1 MPDVSVLEVLLHG
14 RPIGTITLVQGLR
27 SLFAFNED
35 YVADG
40 NRPTLSLS
48 FKDELGNLITDV
60 PPVTRVVPSFFSNL
74 LPEGP
79 LRDYLA
85 RRAGVNAAREFFLL
99 WILGADLPGA
109 VSVRPAAGEALPPEI
124 EEAFFDNEPPKSLRF
139 SLAGVQLKF
148 SALKNGGRGGGVTI
162 PAQGIG
168 GHWIV
173 KLPSMQFAG
182 MPENEYAMMSL
193 AARMGMNVPELQ
205 LLDMAEIGGMPEG
218 IGDLEGQALAVRR
231 FDRTENGP
239 VHMEDFCQVFGLF
252 PFEKYEK
259 RTYRSIAN
267 VINLECDSSD
277 LQEFIARLVFN
288 TLIGNG
294 DMHLKNW
301 SLLYPDGRNATL
313 APAYDFLSTLPYLPD
328 DDTAALRYTKTRKM
342 TEFSRTELARL
353 AERAR
358 LPEKPV
364 LDAARETVERFRQVW
379 PEARKDLP
387 IDGRLAQ
394 AIDAHVKRVPIYE
407 EF

>member
-1 MPDVSVLEVLLHG
+1 MPDVSVLDVLLHD
-14 RPIGTITLVQGLR
+14 RAIGTITLIQGLR

-35 YVADG
+35 YIADR
-40 NRPTLSLS
+40 NRQTLSLS
-48 FKDELGNLITDV
+48 FNDEFGNLITDM
-60 PPVTRVVPSFFSNL
+60 PPVTRVVPPFFSNL

-85 RRAGVNAAREFFLL
+85 KRAGVNAAREFFLL

-109 VSVRPAAGEALPPEI
+109 VSVRPAGGQELPPEVA
-124 EEAFFDNEPPKSLRF
+124 EAFADDDVSKGFRF

-148 SALKNGGRGGGVTI
+148 SALKNRGRGGGLTI
-162 PAQGIG
+162 PAQGVG

-173 KLPSMQFAG
+173 KLPSTQYAG
-182 MPENEYAMMSL
+182 MPENEYAMMTL
-193 AARMGMNVPELQ
+193 AARMGMNVPERQ
-205 LLDMAEIGGMPEG
+205 LLDVTEIGGMPEG
-218 IGDLEGQALAVRR
+218 IGELKGQALAVRR
-231 FDRTENGP
+231 FDRTENGS

-252 PFEKYEK
+252 PHEKYER

-277 LQEFIARLVFN
+277 LKEYIARLVFN
-288 TLIGNG
+288 TIIGNG

-301 SLLYPDGRNATL
+301 SLLYPGGGGATL
-313 APAYDFLSTLPYLPD
+313 APAYDFLSTLPYLPGD
-328 DDTAALRYTKTRKM
+328 ETAALRYVKTKKM
-342 TEFSRTELARL
+342 TEFSSVELARL

-364 LDAARETVERFRQVW
+364 MDTARETVERFREFW
-379 PEARKDLP
+379 PQAKKDLP
-387 IDGRLAQ
+387 INGRLAQ
-394 AIDAHVKRVPIYE
+394 TIDEHTTRVPIYQ

>member
-1 MPDVSVLEVLLHG
+1 MPNLSVLDVFLHD

-35 YVADG
+35 YIADR
-40 NRPTLSLS
+40 NRQTLSLS
-48 FKDELGNLITDV
+48 FKDEFGNLITDV
-60 PPVTRVVPSFFSNL
+60 PPVTRVVPPFFSNL

-85 RRAGVNAAREFFLL
+85 KRAGVNAAREFFLL

-109 VSVRPAAGEALPPEI
+109 VSVRPAEGQELPPEV
-124 EEAFFDNEPPKSLRF
+124 EEAFADEGASAGFRF

-148 SALKNGGRGGGVTI
+148 SALKNRGRGGGLTI
-162 PAQGIG
+162 PAQGVG

-173 KLPSMQFAG
+173 KLPLTQYAG
-182 MPENEYAMMSL
+182 MPENEYAMMTL

-205 LLDMAEIGGMPEG
+205 LLNVTEIGGMPEG
-218 IGDLEGQALAVRR
+218 IGELKGQALAVRR
-231 FDRTENGP
+231 FDRAEKGS

-252 PFEKYEK
+252 SHEKYE
-259 RTYRSIAN
+259 RRSYRSIAN

-277 LQEFIARLVFN
+277 LKEFIARLVFN
-288 TLIGNG
+288 TVIGNG

-301 SLLYPDGRNATL
+301 SLLYPDGHQATL
-313 APAYDFLSTLPYLPD
+313 SPAYDFLSTLPYLPD
-328 DDTAALRYTKTRKM
+328 NETAALRYVKTKKM
-342 TEFSRTELARL
+342 TEFSSVELVRL

-364 LDAARETVERFRQVW
+364 LDAARETIERFKEYW
-379 PEARKDLP
+379 PKAKQDLP
-387 IDGRLAQ
+387 IDDKLAQ
-394 AIDAHVKRVPIYE
+394 SIDAHVERIPLYQ

>member
-1 MPDVSVLEVLLHG
+1 MPDVSVLDVFLHD

-35 YVADG
+35 YIADR
-40 NRPTLSLS
+40 NRQTLSLS
-48 FKDELGNLITDV
+48 FKDEFGNLITDV
-60 PPVTRVVPSFFSNL
+60 PPVTRVVPPFFSNL

-85 RRAGVNAAREFFLL
+85 KRAGVNAAREFFLL

-109 VSVRPAAGEALPPEI
+109 VSVRPAEGQELPPEV
-124 EEAFFDNEPPKSLRF
+124 EEAFADEGASKGFRF

-148 SALKNGGRGGGVTI
+148 SALKNRGRGGGLTI
-162 PAQGIG
+162 PAQGVG

-173 KLPSMQFAG
+173 KLPSTQYAG
-182 MPENEYAMMSL
+182 MPENEYAMMTL

-205 LLDMAEIGGMPEG
+205 LLNVTEIGGMPEG
-218 IGDLEGQALAVRR
+218 IGELKGQALAVRR
-231 FDRTENGP
+231 FDRAENGS

-252 PFEKYEK
+252 PHEKYER

-277 LQEFIARLVFN
+277 LKEFIARLVFN
-288 TLIGNG
+288 TIIGNG

-301 SLLYPDGRNATL
+301 SLLYPDGHRAAL

-328 DDTAALRYTKTRKM
+328 DETAALRYVKTKKM
-342 TEFSRTELARL
+342 TEFSSVELARL

-364 LDAARETVERFRQVW
+364 IDAARETIGRFKEYW
-379 PEARKDLP
+379 PKAKKDLP
-387 IDGRLAQ
+387 IDDKLAQ
-394 AIDAHVKRVPIYE
+394 SIDAHVKRIPLYQE
-407 EF
+407 L